1 MSLSRVGSVVTAR
14 CGDAPPAPP
23 WPKPKFPA
31 AAPFAIFRQALT
43 VSREKTCDSIGR
55 MVVKHTQA
63 CQGGSF
69 FKGKARMRASVKPIM
84 AAITKIEPEGEP
96 ADDSSG

>member
-1 MSLSRVGSVVTAR
+1 
-14 CGDAPPAPP
+14 
-23 WPKPKFPA
+23 
-31 AAPFAIFRQALT
+31 
-43 VSREKTCDSIGR
+43 